1 MQKVKTHYKNDRDI
15 FLNIFSTF
23 VGMKGSPVSQIATVP
38 RRENDKRKKYSR
50 ANMVPSSIKLPSIVR
65 ALILTAGLESC
76 FSPQDFKSFP
86 TLPQKMYKKR

>member
-1 MQKVKTHYKNDRDI
+1 
-15 FLNIFSTF
+15 
-23 VGMKGSPVSQIATVP
+23 
-38 RRENDKRKKYSR
+38 
-50 ANMVPSSIKLPSIVR
+50 MVPSSIKLPSIVR